1 MNAAIPS
8 TDPTTDNAR
17 WEALRRRD
25 RDLEGAFFIAVRTT
39 GVYCLASCAGRPLRK
54 NVEFHDTRESARAAG
69 FRACLRCKPDVPRE
83 TLRWATTPT
92 DLGLA
97 LVARSEAG
105 LRLVTLGD
113 DAELLAKDLERRFRQ
128 ARLVADPE
136 GLAADL
142 KAVAGRLNGSGAKL
156 DLPLDAQGTPL
167 QQAVWAALRAIPE
180 GTTASYAQVA
190 RSIGRPTAARAV
202 AQACGANPLAVITPC
217 HRVVR
222 ADGGLSGYRWGVE
235 RKAALLS
242 REQGL
247 ARERTPAREAA

>member
-1 MNAAIPS
+1 MS
-8 TDPTTDNAR
+8 ETRYLTDDAR

-25 RDLEGAFFIAVRTT
+25 RDAEGRFFIGVRTT

-54 NVEFHDTRESARAAG
+54 NVSFHDTREGARAAG
-69 FRACLRCKPDVPRE
+69 FRPCLRCKPDQPRE
-83 TLRWATTPT
+83 TLRWATVAT

-113 DAELLAKDLERRFRQ
+113 DAEILAKDLERRFRS
-128 ARLVADPE
+128 ARLVHDPD
-136 GLAADL
+136 GLASDL
-142 KAVAGRLNGSGAKL
+142 AAVAAEVDGRGAAL
-156 DLPLDAQGTPL
+156 DLPLDARGTPL
-167 QQAVWAALRAIPE
+167 QQAVWAALRAIPA
-180 GTTASYAQVA
+180 GTTASYAEVA
-190 RSIGRPTAARAV
+190 RAIGRPTAARAV

-235 RKAALLS
+235 RKRQLLS
-242 REQGL
+242 REQ
-247 ARERTPAREAA
+247 AMAREAA

>member
-1 MNAAIPS
+1 MTALAQ
-8 TDPTTDNAR
+8 TDDAR
-17 WEALRRRD
+17 WEAMRRRD
-25 RDLEGAFFIAVRTT
+25 RDLDGAFFIAVRTT

-69 FRACLRCKPDVPRE
+69 FRPCLRCKPDQPRE
-83 TLRWATTPT
+83 TLRYAIVPT
-92 DLGLA
+92 SLGLA

-113 DAELLAKDLERRFRQ
+113 DKAALVRDLERRFRS
-128 ARLVADPE
+128 ARLTPDAD

-142 KAVAGRLNGSGAKL
+142 SAVAAQIEHPDAQPNLA
-156 DLPLDAQGTPL
+156 LDAQGTDL
-167 QQAVWAALRAIPE
+167 QKAVWSALRAIPA
-180 GTTASYAQVA
+180 GTTASYAEVA
-190 RSIGRPTAARAV
+190 RRVGRPTAARAV

-235 RKAALLS
+235 RKAALLAQ
-242 REQGL
+242 E
-247 ARERTPAREAA
+247 ARLSQAA

>member
-1 MNAAIPS
+1 MNAPI
-8 TDPTTDNAR
+8 PTTDDAR

-69 FRACLRCKPDVPRE
+69 FRPCLRCKPDVSRE

-92 DLGLA
+92 QLGLA

-113 DAELLAKDLERRFRQ
+113 DAEELAKDLERRFRQ
-128 ARLVADPE
+128 ARLTHDPR

-142 KAVAGRLNGSGAKL
+142 AAVAAEIDGAGATL
-156 DLPLDAQGTPL
+156 DLSLDAQGTDL
-167 QQAVWAALRAIPE
+167 QRQVWAVLRAIPA
-180 GTTASYAQVA
+180 GTTASYAEVA
-190 RSIGRPTAARAV
+190 IAIGRPTAARAV

-235 RKAALLS
+235 RKRALLL
-242 REQGL
+242 REQAL
-247 ARERTPAREAA
+247 AGEAA

>member
-1 MNAAIPS
+1 MTAS
-8 TDPTTDNAR
+8 EHTTDDAR

-25 RDLEGAFFIAVRTT
+25 RDAEGAFFIAVRTT

-69 FRACLRCKPDVPRE
+69 FRACLRCKPDQPRE
-83 TLRWATTPT
+83 TLRWATVPT
-92 DLGLA
+92 TLGLA

-113 DAELLAKDLERRFRQ
+113 DADALVRDLERRFRS
-128 ARLVADPE
+128 ARLTTDPD
-136 GLAADL
+136 GLADDL
-142 KAVAGRLNGSGAKL
+142 RAVTAEIDGRGAAL
-156 DLPLDAQGTPL
+156 DLPLDVQGTPL
-167 QQAVWAALRAIPE
+167 QRKVWAALRTIPA
-180 GTTASYAQVA
+180 GTTASYAEVA
-190 RSIGRPTAARAV
+190 RAIGRPTAVRAV

-242 REQGL
+242 REKTL
-247 ARERTPAREAA
+247 AREAA